1 MEILGQ
7 FSAEI
12 DNQAYER
19 FEAKGGVLLSVELG
33 TDAA

>member
-12 DNQAYER
+12 DNPADAR
-19 FEAKGGVLLSVELG
+19 KAIGLG
-33 TDAA
+33 ALGYVP